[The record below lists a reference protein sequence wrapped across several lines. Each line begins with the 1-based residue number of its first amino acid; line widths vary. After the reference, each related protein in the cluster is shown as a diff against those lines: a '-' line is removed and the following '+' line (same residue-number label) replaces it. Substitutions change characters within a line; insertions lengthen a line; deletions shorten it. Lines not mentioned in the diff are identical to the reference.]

1 MSQKNLDVFQ
11 EANDAFRRGDW
22 DAMAATIDPD
32 VVIRTDPRWPEQRFY
47 GREAVI
53 AWSRGLWESWGPD
66 FRFEEMSTSG
76 TGSSFVGA
84 TSFVGSTAVSRESS
98 TAQ

>member
-22 DAMAATIDPD
+22 D